1 MRQGYLDDFRNVKV
15 ALTGSPTPL
24 PPFAQGRVV
33 AVPGVDHRRVRVDV
47 EHPTGDIGR
56 QLREIA
62 SLPGFSDAAGE
73 LVWSLEMSHPRLPCQ
88 PSYGSS

>member
-24 PPFAQGRVV
+24 PPFAQVRAFRAQGRVV

-47 EHPTGDIGR
+47 EHPTGDIGK

-73 LVWSLEMSHPRLPCQ
+73 QRRS
-88 PSYGSS
+88 

>member
-15 ALTGSPTPL
+15 ALTGSPAAFA
-24 PPFAQGRVV
+24 PFAQVRPFRAERGVV

-47 EHPTGDIGR
+47 EHPAGDIGE

-62 SLPGFSDAAGE
+62 SSSRFCRRRRGT
-73 LVWSLEMSHPRLPCQ
+73 
-88 PSYGSS
+88 GSRR